1 MRRGTKLGAVLLVLG
16 VAAVGAIAA
25 YGATA
30 QGPSSSHSPYILP
43 ARSDVST
50 VSILT
55 VGDNVP
61 GIDGDGP
68 GYQMVGIPDGLG
80 AYRSGRDTFTVL
92 MDHELPEGTGVP
104 RAHGG
109 TGAFVS
115 KWTIDRDTLE
125 VLRGEDLIKQVVL
138 APGGM
143 YGSPQEGVV
152 MGRLCSADLP
162 EQSAFYNERS
172 GKGYR
177 GRLFLSGE
185 EVGQN
190 GRAFAHDVN
199 GTSWEL
205 PFLGKMNWEN
215 AVASPDT
222 GDKTVVIAL
231 DDQNPLGQVYVYVG
245 EKRRQGTPV
254 ERAGL
259 VGGRLYG
266 IAVEGFGLEPATGI
280 PSGTPFR
287 LIEIADQET
296 KTGTAIDA
304 ESVAS
309 PITEFRRPE
318 DGAWNPERSR
328 AFYWVTTDRPN
339 ASGGMSRLWRLNFR
353 NLKRLEG
360 GEIEGTI
367 DMLLDGTEGHE
378 MLDNMTVDEHGR
390 VLINEDPGNNARES
404 RIWAYDIRSDTL
416 TQLTTQKQA
425 HGPQPNPAYTSYTT
439 NDEETSGIIPADD
452 ILGEGWYLTDS
463 QIHDTTFANPADR
476 TKLVEKGQL
485 SALYY
490 PVDDEDEDEDED
502 EDDDDD

>member
-1 MRRGTKLGAVLLVLG
+1 MRRGEKLSAAALIGVVVAG
-16 VAAVGAIAA
+16 VAALVAHAA
-25 YGATA
+25 TEK
-30 QGPSSSHSPYILP
+30 GPSSSHAPYIVP
-43 ARSDVST
+43 ARPDVKT
-50 VSILT
+50 ISILT
-55 VGDNVP
+55 VGDKVP
-61 GIDGDGP
+61 GIDRDGS

-92 MDHELPEGTGVP
+92 MDHELPEGTGVA
-104 RAHGG
+104 RAHGAI
-109 TGAFVS
+109 GAFVS
-115 KWTIDRDTLE
+115 KWTIDEDTLE
-125 VLRGEDLIKQVVL
+125 VLRGEDLIQQVVL
-138 APGGM
+138 APGGV
-143 YGSPQEGVV
+143 YGAPEKGVV
-152 MGRLCSADLP
+152 MGRLCSGDLP
-162 EQSAFYNERS
+162 ERSAFYNERT

-215 AVASPDT
+215 ALANPGT
-222 GDKTVVIAL
+222 GDKTVVVAM
-231 DDQNPLGQVYVYVG
+231 DDQNPLGQVYVYIG
-245 EKRRQGTPV
+245 EKRRNGTPV

-304 ESVAS
+304 ESVAL

-318 DGAWNPERSR
+318 DGSWNPERTRS
-328 AFYWVTTDRPN
+328 FYWVTTDRPN

-353 NLKRLEG
+353 NVKRLEG
-360 GEIEGTI
+360 GAIGGTI
-367 DMLLDGTEGHE
+367 DMLLDGTEGQE

-390 VLINEDPGNNARES
+390 VLLNEDPGNNPRES
-404 RIWAYDIRSDTL
+404 RIWAYNIRTDSL
-416 TQLTTQKQA
+416 TVLTTQKQS
-425 HGPQPNPAYTSYTT
+425 HGPEANPAYSSYAT

-463 QIHDTTFANPADR
+463 QIHETAFANPADR

-490 PVDDEDEDEDED
+490 PVRNDDDE
-502 EDDDDD
+502 EDDDD

>member
-1 MRRGTKLGAVLLVLG
+1 MRRGRKRLGAVLVVVALAATAA
-16 VAAVGAIAA
+16 VAAYA
-25 YGATA
+25 ATA
-30 QGPSSSHSPYILP
+30 QGPSSSHSPYVLP
-43 ARSDVST
+43 AAAGVKT

-61 GIDGDGP
+61 GTDGDGP

-80 AYRSGRDTFTVL
+80 AYRSGRDTFTLL
-92 MDHELPEGTGVP
+92 MNHELPEGNGVP
-104 RAHGG
+104 RAHGAI
-109 TGAFVS
+109 GAFVS
-115 KWTIDRDTLE
+115 KWTIDEDTLE
-125 VLRGEDLIKQVVL
+125 VVRGQDLIQQVVL
-138 APGGM
+138 APGGV
-143 YGSPQEGVV
+143 YGSPQKGVV
-152 MGRLCSADLP
+152 MGRLCSGDLP
-162 EQSAFYNERS
+162 DRSAFYNERS

-215 AVASPDT
+215 AVANPGT
-222 GDKTVVIAL
+222 GDKTVVVAL
-231 DDQNPLGQVYVYVG
+231 DDQNPLGQVYVYIG
-245 EKRRQGTPV
+245 EKQRHGTPV

-259 VGGRLYG
+259 VGGQLYG
-266 IAVEGFGLEPATGI
+266 IAVDGFGLEPATGI

-304 ESVAS
+304 ESVAA

-318 DGAWNPERSR
+318 DGSWNPERDRS
-328 AFYWVTTDRPN
+328 FYWVTTDRPI

-353 NLKRLEG
+353 NFKRLEG
-360 GEIEGTI
+360 GEIAGTI
-367 DMLLDGTEGHE
+367 DMLLDGTEGQE

-390 VLINEDPGNNARES
+390 VLINEDPGNNPRAS
-404 RIWAYDIRSDTL
+404 RIWAYDIRSDSL
-416 TQLTTQKQA
+416 TAITAQKQA
-425 HGPQPNPAYTSYTT
+425 HGPQPNPAYTSYAT

-452 ILGEGWYLTDS
+452 VLGEGWYLLDS
-463 QIHDTTFANPADR
+463 QIHDATFSTTADR
-476 TKLVEKGQL
+476 QKLVEKGQL
-485 SALYY
+485 SALYL
-490 PVDDEDEDEDED
+490 PVEDDEG
-502 EDDDDD
+502 EDDDDDDD